1 MISFNY
7 ETAALRVCI
16 DRAEEGCLSGRILG
30 RRMKQEASFSD
41 IGSLLLQIE
50 AILDE
55 QKAPQA
61 FQRGRRFSEKP
72 VEPVPAAESLEDGMP
87 SEAVQA
93 AHGAVAT
100 FCLQIVTRCNA
111 TWQGAVD
118 WLDGLGPQ
126 SFDSAL
132 ELIKMLDARLPPH

>member
-55 QKAPQA
+55 QKTPQA
-61 FQRGRRFSEKP
+61 FQRGRRFSHKP
-72 VEPVPAAESLEDGMP
+72 AEPVPAAESLEDGM
-87 SEAVQA
+87 SAEAVQA
-93 AHGAVAT
+93 ARGDAAT
-100 FCLQIVTRCNA
+100 FSLQIVTRRNA
-111 TWQGAVD
+111 TWQGTVD
-118 WLDGLGPQ
+118 WLDGAPPQ
-126 SFDSAL
+126 PFDSAL
-132 ELIKMLDARLPPH
+132 ELIKLLDARLSSH